1 MLKAKPLGAMAVL
14 ALLAF
19 APSVNAQTKDDAFR
33 RDIGK
38 LLDVTGASALGT
50 QMATMMSNQVIDS
63 MSRAQPN
70 LPERVVVIVKETLN
84 TEFARAFN
92 APDGLLTN
100 IVDVYARHFTHDEVL
115 ALLKFYETPLGRK
128 AVSVLPV
135 VAQESSAAGQTWAAA
150 NMKRIGAVVQE
161 RLRAE
166 GFVK

>member
-1 MLKAKPLGAMAVL
+1 MA
-14 ALLAF
+14 A
-19 APSVNAQTKDDAFR
+19 
-33 RDIGK
+33 
-38 LLDVTGASALGT
+38 
-50 QMATMMSNQVIDS
+50 MMSNQVIDS

-70 LPERVVVIVKETLN
+70 LPDRVVVIVKETLN

-100 IVDVYARHFTHDEVL
+100 IVDIYAKHFTHDEVL

>member
-38 LLDVTGASALGT
+38 LLEVTGASALGT

-92 APDGLLTN
+92 APDGLLT
-100 IVDVYARHFTHDEVL
+100 TH
-115 ALLKFYETPLGRK
+115 R
-128 AVSVLPV
+128 
-135 VAQESSAAGQTWAAA
+135 
-150 NMKRIGAVVQE
+150 R
-161 RLRAE
+161 RLRQALSRMM
-166 GFVK
+166 KCSHS

>member
-1 MLKAKPLGAMAVL
+1 MLTAKPIGTVALL

-19 APSVNAQTKDDAFR
+19 ASSVNAQTKDDAFR

-38 LLDVTGASALGT
+38 LLDATGSGALGT
-50 QMATMMSNQVIDS
+50 QMATMMSDQVIDS
-63 MSRAQPN
+63 MRKAQPN
-70 LPERVVVIVKETLN
+70 LPDRVVVIVKDTLN

-92 APDGLLTN
+92 SPDGLLSS
-100 IVDVYARHFTHDEVL
+100 IVDIYAKHFTHEEVL

-135 VAQESSAAGQTWAAA
+135 VARESSAAGQVWAAA
-150 NMKRIGAVVQE
+150 NMQRIGALVQE

-166 GFVK
+166 GFAK